1 MQLHNPAL
9 MRLSKS
15 KIGSFMSWCEYSF
28 ALDNIQGIK
37 GSSAAWTTLGVDAHQ
52 LVEDY
57 YKAMMECKT
66 EEEVLAH
73 AEDWEPTNA
82 QLEGKHEDSLMHLEA
97 VMAIDFSRLLNLQS
111 NGHCLLKFGRPV
123 EVEEYLRV
131 DNDGTNQNKDIS
143 GMIDLV
149 CRETDGGIG
158 LYDLKTG
165 KVGKIQD
172 HYFQLHLYKWMYE
185 QLHPGEEVTKIGI
198 IWSKNQTV
206 EVVEPNKRSYNSA
219 IKKIQTAR
227 DRLQEAWDART
238 PDNPIAGFKKALR
251 NPFPCSY
258 CPMEHKSICW
268 KEEYDVDL
276 ENPE

>member
-1 MQLHNPAL
+1 MPKWPKKKPRKRQPASRARKSRLSSTRKSKSKRQPKKLVGKPEKVKKLQLHNPAL

-149 CRETDGGIG
+149 CRETDGG
-158 LYDLKTG
+158 
-165 KVGKIQD
+165 
-172 HYFQLHLYKWMYE
+172 
-185 QLHPGEEVTKIGI
+185 
-198 IWSKNQTV
+198 
-206 EVVEPNKRSYNSA
+206 
-219 IKKIQTAR
+219 
-227 DRLQEAWDART
+227 
-238 PDNPIAGFKKALR
+238 
-251 NPFPCSY
+251 
-258 CPMEHKSICW
+258 
-268 KEEYDVDL
+268 
-276 ENPE
+276 